1 MIPRLIRKQLMERLA
16 ASPAVAL
23 IGPRQC
29 GKSTMLMKIFEGLE
43 NTAMVSFEDRTALTL
58 FDRNIDDFVD
68 VYVKNKKF
76 LFIDEFQYAKNGGKK
91 LKYIFRALFVN
102 RLTMPFIIFLG
113 QALRSIFFEVS
124 DRLYWCA
131 YKYRIR
137 RAFRDWLSSPSQV
150 GTVSN

>member
-1 MIPRLIRKQLMERLA
+1 MYIKRKLEAKIFKYLD
-16 ASPAVAL
+16 SPEIIAVV
-23 IGPRQC
+23 GPRQC

-91 LKYIFRALFVN
+91 LKYIFRVFRHRYDRQRA
-102 RLTMPFIIFLG
+102 
-113 QALRSIFFEVS
+113 EVS
-124 DRLYWCA
+124 DGEDFHFSAFSFRL
-131 YKYRIR
+131 
-137 RAFRDWLSSPSQV
+137 
-150 GTVSN
+150 